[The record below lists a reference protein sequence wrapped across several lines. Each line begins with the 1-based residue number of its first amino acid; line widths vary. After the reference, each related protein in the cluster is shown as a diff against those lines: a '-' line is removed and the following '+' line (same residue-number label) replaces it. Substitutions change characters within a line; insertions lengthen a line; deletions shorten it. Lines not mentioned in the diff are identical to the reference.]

1 MSSKLELVFLKPREL
16 LFIAELVSKQSSKKT
31 ENEFRERNTKES
43 IKKRP
48 SKPTE

>member
-16 LFIAELVSKQSSKKT
+16 LFIAELVSKAVKT